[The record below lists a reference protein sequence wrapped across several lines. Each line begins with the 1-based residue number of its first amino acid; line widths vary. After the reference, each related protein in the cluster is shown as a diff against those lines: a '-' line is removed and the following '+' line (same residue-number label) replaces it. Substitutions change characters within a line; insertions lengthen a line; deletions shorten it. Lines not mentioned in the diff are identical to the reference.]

1 MTQEPLKII
10 LLEEMLIAVT
20 VVLKHMSA
28 KLLIQIHFLWWNILV
43 FFHSAKCKSIKGS
56 FTIN

>member
-28 KLLIQIHFLWWNILV
+28 KLLIQIHFFMV
-43 FFHSAKCKSIKGS
+43 KYSSFF
-56 FTIN
+56 T

>member
-28 KLLIQIHFLWWNILV
+28 KLLIQIHFLW
-43 FFHSAKCKSIKGS
+43 
-56 FTIN
+56 

>member
-28 KLLIQIHFLWWNILV
+28 KLDINSFFMV
-43 FFHSAKCKSIKGS
+43 KYSSFFHNAKCKSIKGS